1 MSESA
6 GISQLRPLLA
16 FVRRVSEQSGRIVSE
31 FADHA
36 PCLMWPAHL
45 MHPVGMEILG
55 QDVVNKLLATSFNIH
70 HFRQIFRTTATRAE
84 IKMTNIFNFRAPME
98 IPVHDVVNTG
108 EETFRVGDGVTG
120 LINISLNRCTIKQFP
135 QDSLEL

>member
-1 MSESA
+1 MSEPA

-36 PCLMWPAHL
+36 PCLMWAAHL

-55 QDVVNKLLATSFNIH
+55 QDVVNKLLETSFNIH
-70 HFRQIFRTTATRAE
+70 HFRQIFRTTATRVE
-84 IKMTNIFNFRAPME
+84 IKMTNIFDFRAAME

-120 LINISLNRCTIKQFP
+120 LINISLNRFTIKQVP